1 MWGAGPASAAR
12 YPGSMGT
19 PKHVKVY
26 STPTCHWC
34 KVTKAYLAQREIE
47 FTDADIISDMDAR
60 KEMLTMTGQSGVPVI
75 LVGEK
80 AMVGWDQA
88 EFERL
93 FALEPR
99 K

>member
-1 MWGAGPASAAR
+1 MGAQ
-12 YPGSMGT
+12 
-19 PKHVKVY
+19 KQVKVY

-34 KVTKAYLAQREIE
+34 KVTKAYLMQNDIE
-47 FTDADIISDMDAR
+47 FTEVDIITDLAAR
-60 KEMLTMTGQSGVPVI
+60 KEMVTMTGQSGVPVI

-80 AMVGWDQA
+80 AMVGWDQK

-93 FALEPR
+93 LALEPR